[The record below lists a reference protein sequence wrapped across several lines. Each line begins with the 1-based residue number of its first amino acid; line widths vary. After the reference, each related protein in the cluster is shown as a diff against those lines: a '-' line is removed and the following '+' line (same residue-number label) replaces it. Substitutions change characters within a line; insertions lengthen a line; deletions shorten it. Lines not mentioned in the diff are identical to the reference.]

1 MTRKAVPRPR
11 SRSRKFHLVS
21 LGCAKNTVD
30 SDSMAQVLGAAGYRA
45 ADTPADADVLIVNT
59 CGFIAPAK
67 EESLAV
73 LRELAQGK
81 SDEQLLI
88 AAGCMSQRYGEE
100 MRAWVPALDGV
111 IGTRRWMDI
120 VDLMKRLR
128 QRDDREPLYHLPEDA
143 RTVGRDEHG
152 VARVSL
158 QGGSAYLKIADGCR
172 RPCAFCAIPLIK
184 GTAVSRPLKSIVAE
198 ARLLQ
203 QQGVRE
209 IILIAQDTTDYG
221 SDLGMRD
228 GLAHLLDAMVK
239 AAPKIDWIRVM
250 YAYPG
255 CVSNRLIDTMASLPQ
270 VLHYLDIPLQHGHPD
285 TLKRMRR
292 PSSLDWVRRTI
303 GKMRERMPDL
313 AIRSTFIV
321 GFPGE
326 TAAEFNGLLKLVQE
340 MEFDRVGV
348 FTYSPEPGTESAR
361 LRDSVAPKMKEERRE
376 VLMAVQ
382 QKISLRKNQAWV
394 GKSMR
399 VLIEGEGDGVSIG
412 RSYRDAPEVDGLV
425 IIDGRLPVGQMVD
438 VNITGAMP
446 YDLSATAPGAKQKL
460 VTIRRGPRQT

>member
-1 MTRKAVPRPR
+1 
-11 SRSRKFHLVS
+11 
-21 LGCAKNTVD
+21 
-30 SDSMAQVLGAAGYRA
+30 
-45 ADTPADADVLIVNT
+45 
-59 CGFIAPAK
+59 
-67 EESLAV
+67 
-73 LRELAQGK
+73 
-81 SDEQLLI
+81 
-88 AAGCMSQRYGEE
+88 
-100 MRAWVPALDGV
+100 MRTWVPAIDGV

-120 VDLMKRLR
+120 VDLVARLR
-128 QRDDREPLYHLPEDA
+128 QRDDREPLYHLPEKA
-143 RTVGRDEHG
+143 HTVGRDEHG

-184 GTAVSRPLKSIVAE
+184 GTSVSRPVKSIVAE

-203 QQGVRE
+203 ERGVLE

-228 GLAHLLDAMVK
+228 GLAHLLGAITK
-239 AAPKIDWIRVM
+239 AAPKIEWIRVM

-255 CVSNRLIDTMASLPQ
+255 CVSKTLIDTMASLPQ

-321 GFPGE
+321 GYPGE
-326 TAAEFNGLLKLVQE
+326 TAAEFKGLVKLVQE

-361 LRDSVAPKMKEERRE
+361 LRDSVAPKLKEERRD

-382 QKISLRKNQAWV
+382 QGISLRKNQAWV

-399 VLIEGEGDGVSIG
+399 VLVEGEGDGVSVG

-460 VTIRRGPRQT
+460 VAIRRK

>member
-1 MTRKAVPRPR
+1 MTSKAAPRPR

-45 ADTPADADVLIVNT
+45 SDTPGDADVLIVNT

-67 EESLAV
+67 DESIAV

-81 SDEQLLI
+81 TSKQLLI

-100 MRAWVPALDGV
+100 MRTWVPALDGV

-120 VDLMKRLR
+120 VDLVARLR
-128 QRDDREPLYHLPEDA
+128 QRDDREPLYHLPESA

-203 QQGVRE
+203 DRGVRE

-228 GLAHLLDAMVK
+228 GLAHLLEAIAK
-239 AAPKIDWIRVM
+239 GAPKIDWIRVM

-255 CVSNRLIDTMASLPQ
+255 CVSNVLIDTMARLPQ

-303 GKMRERMPDL
+303 GKMRDRMPDL

-321 GFPGE
+321 GYPGE
-326 TAAEFNGLLKLVQE
+326 TAAEFKGLVKLVQE

-348 FTYSPEPGTESAR
+348 FTYSPEPGTASAR
-361 LRDSVAPKMKEERRE
+361 RRDSVTAKQKEERRD

-382 QKISLRKNQAWV
+382 QAISLRKNQTWV

-399 VLIEGEGDGVSIG
+399 VLVEGEGDGVSIG

-425 IIDGRLPVGQMVD
+425 IIDGRLPVGQLVD

-446 YDLSATAPGAKQKL
+446 YDLSAEASGAKQKL
-460 VTIRRGPRQT
+460 VTIRRSPRRA

>member
-1 MTRKAVPRPR
+1 MTSKAAPRPR

-45 ADTPADADVLIVNT
+45 TDTPTDADVLIVNT

-67 EESLAV
+67 EESLGV

-81 SDEQLLI
+81 TDRQLLI

-100 MRAWVPALDGV
+100 MHSWVPALDGV

-120 VDLMKRLR
+120 VDLVARLR
-128 QRDDREPLYHLPEDA
+128 QRDDREPLYHLPEKA

-184 GTAVSRPLKSIVAE
+184 GTAISRPVKSIVAE

-203 QQGVRE
+203 ERGVRE

-228 GLAHLLDAMVK
+228 GLSHLLESIAK
-239 AAPKIDWIRVM
+239 AAPKIEWIRVM

-255 CVSNRLIDTMASLPQ
+255 CVSNTLIDTMASLPQ
-270 VLHYLDIPLQHGHPD
+270 VLHYLDIPLQHGHTD
-285 TLKRMRR
+285 TLRRMRR

-303 GKMRERMPDL
+303 GKMRDRMPDL

-321 GFPGE
+321 GYPGE
-326 TAAEFNGLLKLVQE
+326 TAAEFKGLVKLVQE

-361 LRDSVAPKMKEERRE
+361 LRDSVTPKQKEERRE

-382 QKISLRKNQAWV
+382 QEISLRKNQAWV

-399 VLIEGEGDGVSIG
+399 VLVEGEGDGVSVG
-412 RSYRDAPEVDGLV
+412 RCYRDAPEVDGLV

-438 VNITGAMP
+438 VTITGAMP
-446 YDLSATAPGAKQKL
+446 YDLAASAPGARQKL
-460 VTIRRGPRQT
+460 VSIRRK

>member
-1 MTRKAVPRPR
+1 MTKKVAPRPR
-11 SRSRKFHLVS
+11 SRSCKFHLVS

-45 ADTPADADVLIVNT
+45 TDTPAEADVLIVNT

-81 SDEQLLI
+81 SDGQLLI

-100 MRAWVPALDGV
+100 MRTWVPALDGV

-120 VDLMKRLR
+120 VDLMNRLR
-128 QRDDREPLYHLPEDA
+128 QRDDGEPLYHLPEDA

-203 QQGVRE
+203 EQGVRE

-228 GLAHLLDAMVK
+228 GLAHLLEAIAK
-239 AAPKIDWIRVM
+239 AAPKIEWIRVM

-255 CVSNRLIDTMASLPQ
+255 CVSHRLIDTMASLPQ

-321 GFPGE
+321 GYPGE
-326 TAAEFNGLLKLVQE
+326 TVAEFKGLLKLVQE

-399 VLIEGEGDGVSIG
+399 VLIEGEGDGISIG

-446 YDLSATAPGAKQKL
+446 YDLSATAPGAKHKL
-460 VTIRRGPRQT
+460 VTIRRG